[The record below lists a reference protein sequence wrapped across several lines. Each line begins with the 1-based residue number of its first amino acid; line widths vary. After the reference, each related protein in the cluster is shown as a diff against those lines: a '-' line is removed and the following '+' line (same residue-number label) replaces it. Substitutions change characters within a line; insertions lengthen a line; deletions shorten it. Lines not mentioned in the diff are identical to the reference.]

1 MLFRYTSDK
10 NGRPV
15 KAAVIY
21 TETEHCINK
30 ADIDPDALRVLKQL
44 KSYGFEAYIVGGAV
58 RDLLLKKEPKDFDLV
73 TDATP
78 ARIKKMFRN
87 SCIIGKRFRIVHI
100 FFGRKIFE
108 VTTFR
113 SFAEGTTIGN
123 AFGTIEEDV
132 HRRDFT
138 LNALY
143 YDPAKNHIIDYV
155 GGVKDIRAGKI
166 VPVIPLRQIF
176 CEDPVRMLRAV
187 KYAAST
193 GFKMSFFLKRK
204 IASSA
209 HLLAPVSPSRLT
221 EELVKIL
228 NSNYAAEIAELA
240 LQSGLYMY
248 LQPAASV
255 LIAEKKDFAAAY
267 FKSLQELNEFN
278 KNKHDERLGAKIVYI
293 IRDFIDNLTD
303 WDAEIKLLDAPKSA
317 HEGINVRISAAE
329 LYKFTWREC
338 RSFVLPMNPQ
348 RTELEYAVRFCL
360 KKLGIPVR
368 SQKKPNKAKAKK
380 DTLTVK

>member
-21 TETEHCINK
+21 TETEHCINR

-317 HEGINVRISAAE
+317 HEGISAAE

>member
-21 TETEHCINK
+21 TETEHCINR

-317 HEGINVRISAAE
+317 HEGISAAE

-360 KKLGIPVR
+360 KKLGVPVR
-368 SQKKPNKAKAKK
+368 SQKKTNKAKSKK
-380 DTLTVK
+380 DTLIVK

>member
-303 WDAEIKLLDAPKSA
+303 WDAEIKSLNAPKSA
-317 HEGINVRISAAE
+317 HEGISAAE

-360 KKLGIPVR
+360 KKLGVPVR

>member
-10 NGRPV
+10 KGHPV
-15 KAAVIY
+15 KAALIY

-30 ADIDPDALRVLKQL
+30 ADIDPDALWVLRQL

-73 TDATP
+73 TNATP
-78 ARIKKMFRN
+78 ARIKKMFHN

-113 SFAEGTTIGN
+113 SFTDGITIGN
-123 AFGTIEEDV
+123 SFGTIEEDV

-155 GGVKDIRAGKI
+155 GGVKDIRARKI

-204 IASSA
+204 IALSA

-228 NSNYAAEIAELA
+228 NSDHAAEIAELA

-303 WDAEIKLLDAPKSA
+303 WDAEIKSLGAPKNA
-317 HEGINVRISAAE
+317 HEGISAAE

-360 KKLGIPVR
+360 KKIGVPVR

-380 DTLTVK
+380 DTLIIK

>member
-209 HLLAPVSPSRLT
+209 HLLATVSPSRLT

-303 WDAEIKLLDAPKSA
+303 WDAEIKSLDAPKST
-317 HEGINVRISAAE
+317 HEGISAAE

-360 KKLGIPVR
+360 KKLGVPVR
-368 SQKKPNKAKAKK
+368 SQKKPNKAKSKK
-380 DTLTVK
+380 DTLIVK

>member
-1 MLFRYTSDK
+1 MLFRYTSNK
-10 NGRPV
+10 KGHPV
-15 KAAVIY
+15 KTALIY

-30 ADIDPDALRVLKQL
+30 ADIDPDALRVLRQL
-44 KSYGFEAYIVGGAV
+44 KSCGFEAYIVGGAV

-113 SFAEGTTIGN
+113 SFAEGKTIGN
-123 AFGTIEEDV
+123 TFGTIEEDV

-155 GGVKDIRAGKI
+155 GGVKDIRAEKI
-166 VPVIPLRQIF
+166 VPVIPMRQIF
-176 CEDPVRMLRAV
+176 SEDPVRMLRAV

-193 GFKMSFFLKRK
+193 GFTMSFFLKRK
-204 IASSA
+204 IAASA
-209 HLLAPVSPSRLT
+209 RLLASVSPSRLT
-221 EELVKIL
+221 EELIKIL
-228 NSNYAAEIAELA
+228 NSDHAAEIAELA
-240 LQSGLYMY
+240 VQSGLYMY
-248 LQPAASV
+248 LQPSASV
-255 LIAEKKDFAAAY
+255 LIAEKKDFAAFY
-267 FKSLQELNEFN
+267 FKSLKELDEFN
-278 KNKHDERLGAKIVYI
+278 KNNHDERLGAKIVYI
-293 IRDFIDNLTD
+293 IRDFIHTLTD
-303 WDAEIKLLDAPKSA
+303 WDAEIKSLNAPKNGY
-317 HEGINVRISAAE
+317 EGLSAAE

-360 KKLGIPVR
+360 KKLGVPVR
-368 SQKKPNKAKAKK
+368 SQKKPNKASAKK
-380 DTLTVK
+380 DKLILK

>member
-21 TETEHCINK
+21 TETEHCINR

-58 RDLLLKKEPKDFDLV
+58 RDLLLKKEPKEFDLV

-317 HEGINVRISAAE
+317 HEGISAAE

>member
-209 HLLAPVSPSRLT
+209 HLLASVSPSRLT

-303 WDAEIKLLDAPKSA
+303 WDAEIKSLDAPKST
-317 HEGINVRISAAE
+317 HEGISAAE

-360 KKLGIPVR
+360 KKLGVPVR

>member
-1 MLFRYTSDK
+1 MLFRYASNK
-10 NGRPV
+10 NGHPV
-15 KAAVIY
+15 KTALIY

-30 ADIDPDALRVLKQL
+30 ADIDPDALWVLRQL

-73 TDATP
+73 TNATP

-143 YDPAKNHIIDYV
+143 YDPAKNQIIDYV

-176 CEDPVRMLRAV
+176 SEDPVRMLRAV
-187 KYAAST
+187 KYAAAT

-204 IASSA
+204 IALSA
-209 HLLAPVSPSRLT
+209 HLLASVSPSRLT

-228 NSNYAAEIAELA
+228 NSDHAAEIAELA

-248 LQPAASV
+248 LQPSASV

-267 FKSLQELNEFN
+267 FKSLRELDEFN
-278 KNKHDERLGAKIVYI
+278 KNNHDERLGSKIVYI

-303 WDAEIKLLDAPKSA
+303 WEAEVRALNAPKSA
-317 HEGINVRISAAE
+317 HEDTSERLSDRISAAE

-360 KKLGIPVR
+360 KKLGVPVR
-368 SQKKPNKAKAKK
+368 SQKKPNKAKKTK
-380 DTLTVK
+380 

>member
-113 SFAEGTTIGN
+113 SFTDGITIGN
-123 AFGTIEEDV
+123 SFGTIEEDV

-166 VPVIPLRQIF
+166 VPVIPLRRIF

-278 KNKHDERLGAKIVYI
+278 KNNRDARLGAKIVYI

-317 HEGINVRISAAE
+317 HEGISAAE

-360 KKLGIPVR
+360 KKLGIPGR

>member
-1 MLFRYTSDK
+1 MLFRYTSNG

-15 KAAVIY
+15 KTAVIY
-21 TETEHCINK
+21 TETEHCIK
-30 ADIDPDALRVLKQL
+30 KSDIDSDALWVLHQL
-44 KSYGFEAYIVGGAV
+44 KNCGFEAYIVGGAV

-73 TDATP
+73 TNATP
-78 ARIKKMFRN
+78 TRIKRMFRN
-87 SCIIGKRFRIVHI
+87 SCIIGKRFRIVHV

-113 SFAEGTTIGN
+113 SFAQGTTIGN

-155 GGVKDIRAGKI
+155 GGVKDIRARKI

-193 GFKMSFFLKRK
+193 GFKMPFTLRHK
-204 IASSA
+204 ISASA

-221 EELVKIL
+221 EEMMKIL
-228 NSNYAAEIAELA
+228 NSAQAAEIVQSA
-240 LQSGLYMY
+240 LTSGLYTY
-248 LQPAASV
+248 LQPAAAV
-255 LIAEKKDFAAAY
+255 LLYEKKSFAQAY
-267 FKSLQELNEFN
+267 FNSLKELDELNRTEP
-278 KNKHDERLGAKIVYI
+278 ESRLGAKIVYV
-293 IRDFIDNLTD
+293 IRDFIDILTD
-303 WDAEIKLLDAPKSA
+303 WEAELRVKPDPCTETGDSA
-317 HEGINVRISAAE
+317 ALSAAE
-329 LYKFTWREC
+329 LYKYTWREC
-338 RSFVLPMNPQ
+338 RNFVLPMNPQ
-348 RTELEYAVRFCL
+348 RSELEYAVRFCL
-360 KKLGIPVR
+360 KKLGVPVR
-368 SQKKPNKAKAKK
+368 SQKKAGKK
-380 DTLTVK
+380 DKKST

>member
-44 KSYGFEAYIVGGAV
+44 KSYGFEAFIVGGAV

-209 HLLAPVSPSRLT
+209 HLLATVSPSRLT

-303 WDAEIKLLDAPKSA
+303 WDAEIKSLDAPKST
-317 HEGINVRISAAE
+317 HEGISAAE

-360 KKLGIPVR
+360 RKLGVPVR

>member
-303 WDAEIKLLDAPKSA
+303 WDAEIKSLNAPKSA
-317 HEGINVRISAAE
+317 HEGISAAE

-360 KKLGIPVR
+360 KKLGVPVR
-368 SQKKPNKAKAKK
+368 SQKKTNKAKAKK

>member
-278 KNKHDERLGAKIVYI
+278 KHNHDERLGAKIVYI

-303 WDAEIKLLDAPKSA
+303 WDAEIKSLNAPKSA
-317 HEGINVRISAAE
+317 HEGISVRISAAE
-329 LYKFTWREC
+329 LYKCTWREC

>member
-209 HLLAPVSPSRLT
+209 HLLATVSPSRLT

-303 WDAEIKLLDAPKSA
+303 WDAEIKSLNAPKSA
-317 HEGINVRISAAE
+317 HEGISVHISAAE

-360 KKLGIPVR
+360 KKLGVPVR

>member
-1 MLFRYTSDK
+1 VLFRYTSDK

-209 HLLAPVSPSRLT
+209 HLLATVSPSRLT

-303 WDAEIKLLDAPKSA
+303 WDAEIKSLDAPKST
-317 HEGINVRISAAE
+317 HEGISAAE

-360 KKLGIPVR
+360 RKLGVPVR

>member
-209 HLLAPVSPSRLT
+209 HLLASVSPSRLT

-303 WDAEIKLLDAPKSA
+303 WDAEIKSLDAPKST
-317 HEGINVRISAAE
+317 HEGISAAE

-360 KKLGIPVR
+360 KKLGVPVR
-368 SQKKPNKAKAKK
+368 SQKKPNKAKSKK
-380 DTLTVK
+380 DTLIVK

>member
-15 KAAVIY
+15 KAAIIY

-209 HLLAPVSPSRLT
+209 HLLATVSPSRLT

-303 WDAEIKLLDAPKSA
+303 WDAEIKSLDAPKST
-317 HEGINVRISAAE
+317 HEGISAAE

-360 KKLGIPVR
+360 KKLGVPVR
-368 SQKKPNKAKAKK
+368 SQKKPNKAKSKK
-380 DTLTVK
+380 DTLIVK

>member
-209 HLLAPVSPSRLT
+209 HLLATVSPSRLT

-303 WDAEIKLLDAPKSA
+303 WDAEIKSLDAPKST
-317 HEGINVRISAAE
+317 HEGISAAE

-360 KKLGIPVR
+360 RKLGVPVR